1 MKDRELTEEEKAFIK
16 SRLKKKNISY
26 DAEEEVFIKEK
37 LPAEPGRLRSTAWT
51 LLRPRNWSVLI
62 LLIAGGLTA
71 LLLSMTRQVNSLLGS
86 GVMEAVDA
94 EGISMAEISSIIG
107 IKEDDLDLL
116 VKVYSQTPVYI
127 SIILI
132 VGIILIAL
140 LWMLDIYLSNRRN
153 QRYEVRKR

>member
-1 MKDRELTEEEKAFIK
+1 MKDRELTDEEKAFIK
-16 SRLKKKNISY
+16 SRLERKNISY
-26 DAEEEVFIKEK
+26 DSEEEIFIKEK
-37 LPAEPGRLRSTAWT
+37 PSVEPGRLRSTSWT

-86 GVMEAVDA
+86 GVLEAVDA
-94 EGISMAEISSIIG
+94 EGISLAEISSIIG
-107 IKEDDLDLL
+107 VKEDDLNLL
-116 VKVYSQTPVYI
+116 IKVYSQTPVYI

-132 VGIILIAL
+132 VGIVLIAL
-140 LWMLDIYLSNRRN
+140 LWMLDIYFENRRN